1 MNSTLSP
8 PITAASLAHL
18 AWAFFWAGLVF
29 TAVAGYG
36 AAFSRATG
44 LHRPAWVCAATSG
57 FGIVIFLGG
66 LLNLF
71 HAIFAS
77 VLIVVVVL
85 GVLLAVLFLRFDR
98 SAPAEP
104 SGFPVSRIAGRGIMA
119 AFVFILLVRLIAS
132 VHTPYYQQ
140 FDDYNFYLAAPVKM
154 IQTHSFAADP
164 FSERRVISSVGGN
177 QFLNTLV
184 LATQPL
190 EDLQMA
196 DRALGLMLL
205 ALLALALGDEFA
217 LTSLQRALFAFFVI
231 ITPQLQFNLTFVIL
245 PSALFFGL
253 VYVAAHRRLTEEYP
267 ALQAAVLGATVA
279 AIGSMKSTY
288 VAHGVVFVL
297 CIGLLRV
304 RKRGLGSG
312 VRLVLIAGCACFI
325 VLLPWMIANHAD
337 AGTWFFPILGKG
349 FHYSAYSQW
358 LPPTSFAFSTLVHK
372 VLPFNLPFLIFFV
385 MEYVWGEKDE
395 RTYAAAALT
404 LAAFIASTLVSIA
417 TGGESIRRFN
427 YPCILP
433 AILLLYII
441 FAHRANLAPG
451 VRRLKLLEGFGAL
464 FAISIAFYVGLNS
477 ETHEFAMIPRCFKTS
492 LTDYRILP
500 QSMHDE
506 YAAIQNAIPPQSGVL
521 ATVND
526 PFLFN
531 FAKRDILLADIVGS
545 ASPKP
550 GWPAHQSG
558 EALAQFL
565 LGHNIRYLIYDYG
578 DCERI
583 AKYPDCSSQ
592 RNEEAFR
599 RIHDLTQWM
608 RSETEIEA
616 DAQRQYDELALTQP
630 HLYDDGHIYILDLAA
645 APALLFPGNNR

>member
-1 MNSTLSP
+1 MPLP

-18 AWAFFWAGLVF
+18 AWALLWAVLVF
-29 TAVAGYG
+29 AAVAGYG
-36 AAFSRATG
+36 AAFLRAMG
-44 LHRPAWVCAATSG
+44 LRRPALVLAATAG
-57 FGIVIFLGG
+57 FGVVILLGG

-71 HAIFAS
+71 HAIFAT
-77 VLIVVVVL
+77 VLIVAVVL
-85 GVLLAVLFLRFDR
+85 GVLLAVLFLRSDR

-104 SGFPVSRIAGRGIMA
+104 SGSPVSRTAARVIMA

-132 VHTPYYQQ
+132 VHTPYYQR

-154 IQTHSFAADP
+154 IETHSFAPDP
-164 FSERRVISSVGGN
+164 FSERRITSSVGGN

-205 ALLALALGDEFA
+205 ALLALALGAEFE

-253 VYVAAHRRLTEEYP
+253 VYVAANRRLTEEWP
-267 ALQAAVLGATVA
+267 VLQAAVLGAAVA

-288 VAHGVVFVL
+288 VAHGVIFVL

-304 RKRGLGSG
+304 WKRGLGSG
-312 VRLVLIAGCACFI
+312 VRLLLVAALTCFI

-337 AGTWFFPILGKG
+337 SGTWFYPMLGKG
-349 FHYSAYSQW
+349 FHYSAYGQFP
-358 LPPTSFAFSTLVHK
+358 PPTSVAFSTVAHK
-372 VLPFNLPFLIFFV
+372 VLPFTLPFLVFFI
-385 MEYVWGEKDE
+385 MECVWGEKDE
-395 RTYAAAALT
+395 RSYAAAALT

-417 TGGESIRRFN
+417 TGGDSLRRYN

-433 AILLLYII
+433 AILLLYIV
-441 FAHRANLAPG
+441 FAHRANLARG
-451 VRRLKLLEGFGAL
+451 VRRLKLLEGFGAVI
-464 FAISIAFYVGLNS
+464 AIALAFYVGLNT
-477 ETHEFAMIPRCFKTS
+477 ETHEFAMLPRCFRAS
-492 LTDYRILP
+492 LTDFRILP
-500 QSMHDE
+500 QPMHDE
-506 YAAIQNAIPPQSGVL
+506 YAAIENAIPPEGGVL

-565 LGHNIRYLIYDYG
+565 LGHQIRYLIYDYG

-583 AKYPDCSSQ
+583 ANYPDCSSQ
-592 RNEEAFR
+592 RSAEVFR
-599 RIHDLTQWM
+599 IVHDPTTTQWR
-608 RSETEIEA
+608 RSQIEIGA
-616 DAQRQYDELALTQP
+616 DAQRQYDELGHTRP
-630 HLYDDGHIYILDLAA
+630 HLYDDGHIYVLDLAA
-645 APALLFPGNNR
+645 APGLSFPGNDR